1 MDTAVNSPYR
11 EPLLKYTKALPS
23 TPMELKDSQQTI
35 MSKTL
40 PSLPARTSS
49 LPERKSSR
57 AMSIPRR
64 PVGSTPIASKKSSIA
79 SISSSG
85 YSDSVLSRTLSGGSN
100 FTKDSLSYTESEFRK
115 TPPIPEQD
123 EQKQISPTT
132 PRKDMGSPKS
142 LSSLK
147 SSPTQEIWRRRSL
160 VTQKGIEFP
169 DLKLLKSNGSTAS
182 PPSKN
187 GNSALDRSL
196 PKLPNQ
202 VLRYRELSDRERGL
216 IPAREAPQ
224 APAVPS
230 MGAKIS
236 KLKDISKRKATDQS
250 HETSGHGDL
259 NTDQSGDLGE
269 GYTSQSTNA
278 PYSPHGGLP
287 TPEYLKSDEDQSQ
300 PSTPQVFSPTT
311 PPSDLSSATQVPM
324 KSDANHA
331 HNISVATASDRSTSQ
346 QTPLVP
352 NLLHGT
358 HSRSPSETLTITSPL
373 DVVRSP
379 QPQKPHATKTILT
392 PQPSPP
398 AESATFSPSI
408 TSTTPT
414 VTTNPHSRETSRTTT
429 SRATSLSYSYFP
441 LSPSSLPAPGT
452 ILPAPPITS
461 QHIDCFQSHRFMRR
475 SRNNLCP
482 LQCQTCSKGDY
493 EQQWK
498 CTWCCLRV
506 CSDCMAVL
514 ATVRK
519 DLGAFLKLIGKDT
532 PNESDGKTTMV
543 EKDIGERSGNVN
555 QENENRQVGVEA

>member
-11 EPLLKYTKALPS
+11 EPLVKYTKALPS
-23 TPMELKDSQQTI
+23 TPIELKGSQQTI

-64 PVGSTPIASKKSSIA
+64 AVGSTPIASKKSSIA

-123 EQKQISPTT
+123 EQNHVSPTT
-132 PRKDMGSPKS
+132 PRKDIGSPRS

-147 SSPTQEIWRRRSL
+147 SSPMQEIWMRRSL

-187 GNSALDRSL
+187 GNLALDRSL
-196 PKLPNQ
+196 PKLPSQ

-216 IPAREAPQ
+216 IPAREVPQ
-224 APAVPS
+224 APAVPP

-250 HETSGHGDL
+250 HEIS
-259 NTDQSGDLGE
+259 
-269 GYTSQSTNA
+269 
-278 PYSPHGGLP
+278 LP
-287 TPEYLKSDEDQSQ
+287 TPEYLRSDEDQSQ

-311 PPSDLSSATQVPM
+311 PPSDLSSSTHLPI
-324 KSDANHA
+324 KSDANHT

-346 QTPLVP
+346 QSPLVP
-352 NLLHGT
+352 NLLHGNQ
-358 HSRSPSETLTITSPL
+358 SRSPSETLTITSPL

-398 AESATFSPSI
+398 AESANFSPFI

-414 VTTNPHSRETSRTTT
+414 VTTNPHS
-429 SRATSLSYSYFP
+429 L
-441 LSPSSLPAPGT
+441 
-452 ILPAPPITS
+452 
-461 QHIDCFQSHRFMRR
+461 
-475 SRNNLCP
+475 
-482 LQCQTCSKGDY
+482 
-493 EQQWK
+493 
-498 CTWCCLRV
+498 
-506 CSDCMAVL
+506 
-514 ATVRK
+514 RK

-532 PNESDGKTTMV
+532 PNESDGKTILV
-543 EKDIGERSGNVN
+543 EKDIVERSGTVN
-555 QENENRQVGVEA
+555 QENENHQVGVEA

>member
-11 EPLLKYTKALPS
+11 EPLVKYTKALPS
-23 TPMELKDSQQTI
+23 TPIELKDSQQTI

-64 PVGSTPIASKKSSIA
+64 AVGSTPIASKKSSIA

-85 YSDSVLSRTLSGGSN
+85 YSGSVLSRTLSGGSN

-123 EQKQISPTT
+123 EQNHVSPTT
-132 PRKDMGSPKS
+132 PRKDIGSPRS

-187 GNSALDRSL
+187 GNLALDRSL
-196 PKLPNQ
+196 PKLPSQ

-224 APAVPS
+224 APAVPP

-250 HETSGHGDL
+250 HEIRGHGEF
-259 NTDQSGDLGE
+259 NTNQSGDLGE
-269 GYTSQSTNA
+269 GHTSQSTNA

-287 TPEYLKSDEDQSQ
+287 TPEYLRSDEDQSQ

-311 PPSDLSSATQVPM
+311 PPSDLSSATQVPI
-324 KSDANHA
+324 KSDANHTQI
-331 HNISVATASDRSTSQ
+331 ISVATASDRSISQ
-346 QTPLVP
+346 QSPLMP
-352 NLLHGT
+352 NLLHGN

-532 PNESDGKTTMV
+532 PNESDGKTMMV
-543 EKDIGERSGNVN
+543 EKDIGERSGTVN
-555 QENENRQVGVEA
+555 QENENHQVGVEA

>member
-11 EPLLKYTKALPS
+11 EPLSKYTKALPS
-23 TPMELKDSQQTI
+23 TPMELRGSQQTI
-35 MSKTL
+35 TSKTL

-49 LPERKSSR
+49 LPERKSSKL
-57 AMSIPRR
+57 MSIPRR
-64 PVGSTPIASKKSSIA
+64 AVGSTSIASKKSSIS

-85 YSDSVLSRTLSGGSN
+85 YSDSVLSRTLSGNSN
-100 FTKDSLSYTESEFRK
+100 FTKDSLSYTESVFRK
-115 TPPIPEQD
+115 TPPIPEKE
-123 EQKQISPTT
+123 EQKQISPAT
-132 PRKDMGSPKS
+132 PRKDIGSPKS
-142 LSSLK
+142 LSSSK

-187 GNSALDRSL
+187 GNSALNRSL
-196 PKLPNQ
+196 PKLPSQ

-224 APAVPS
+224 APVVPP

-250 HETSGHGDL
+250 DELSKYGDL
-259 NTDQSGDLGE
+259 NTDRSGHLGE
-269 GYTSQSTNA
+269 GYTSQSKNP

-287 TPEYLKSDEDQSQ
+287 TPKYLRSDEDQSQ

-311 PPSDLSSATQVPM
+311 PPSDLSATQIPM
-324 KSDANHA
+324 KSGASRPHD
-331 HNISVATASDRSTSQ
+331 ISVARASDRSTSQ
-346 QTPLVP
+346 RSPLVP
-352 NLLHGT
+352 NLLHGN

-398 AESATFSPSI
+398 AESASFSPSI

-414 VTTNPHSRETSRTTT
+414 VTTNPHSRQTSRTTT

-475 SRNNLCP
+475 SRNSLCP
-482 LQCQTCSKGDY
+482 LQCQTCSKGDF

-532 PNESDGKTTMV
+532 SNESDGKTMI
-543 EKDIGERSGNVN
+543 EGKDIGEGSQNAN
-555 QENENRQVGVEA
+555 QENENRQVGIEA

>member
-11 EPLLKYTKALPS
+11 EPLSKYTKALPS
-23 TPMELKDSQQTI
+23 TPMELEDSQQTI
-35 MSKTL
+35 TSKTL

-49 LPERKSSR
+49 LPERKGSKP
-57 AMSIPRR
+57 MSIPRR
-64 PVGSTPIASKKSSIA
+64 AVGSTSIASKKSSIS
-79 SISSSG
+79 SISSSA
-85 YSDSVLSRTLSGGSN
+85 YSDSVLSRTLSGNSN

-115 TPPIPEQD
+115 TPPIPEK
-123 EQKQISPTT
+123 EEEKQISPAT
-132 PRKDMGSPKS
+132 PRKDTGSPES
-142 LSSLK
+142 LSSSK

-196 PKLPNQ
+196 PKLPSQ

-224 APAVPS
+224 APVVPS

-250 HETSGHGDL
+250 DELSRHGDPDNDRSGHL
-259 NTDQSGDLGE
+259 RE
-269 GYTSQSTNA
+269 GYTSQSTNP

-287 TPEYLKSDEDQSQ
+287 TPEYLRSDEDQSQ
-300 PSTPQVFSPTT
+300 PSTPQVFSPST
-311 PPSDLSSATQVPM
+311 PSSDLSSAAQIPM
-324 KSDANHA
+324 KSDASRPHD
-331 HNISVATASDRSTSQ
+331 ISVATATDRS
-346 QTPLVP
+346 PLIP
-352 NLLHGT
+352 NLLHGN

-398 AESATFSPSI
+398 AETASFSPSI

-414 VTTNPHSRETSRTTT
+414 VTTNPHSRQTSRTTT

-461 QHIDCFQSHRFMRR
+461 QHINCFQSHRFMRR

-482 LQCQTCSKGDY
+482 LQCQTCSKGDF

-514 ATVRK
+514 ATVQK
-519 DLGAFLKLIGKDT
+519 DLGTFLKLIGKDT
-532 PNESDGKTTMV
+532 PNKFDGKTIMV
-543 EKDIGERSGNVN
+543 GKDIGEGSQNAN
-555 QENENRQVGVEA
+555 EENENHQVGIEA